1 VSVSQ
6 NTTRWRQRKARVILI
21 GDVETCY
28 ARTGSIKAVMDE
40 MNLTYEQ
47 IWSLL
52 TRMREANGGNGGNE

>member
-1 VSVSQ
+1 MTVSQ
-6 NTTRWRQRKARVILI
+6 NVTRWRRRKTRVILI

-52 TRMREANGGNGGNE
+52 WRMREANGGSI